1 LVAISLQI
9 YAPLTFRKK
18 LKYGIA
24 LNYRIKMSAYLVKH
38 YMSEEVPTIESHI
51 SVVEAAKEMR
61 KIGRG
66 FLIILKEGQPAG
78 IVTEHDFV
86 DKVIADELNPAKV
99 SVGEI
104 MSSPLITIDPD
115 EDLVKA
121 SEIMKMNKIRRLPV
135 VKEGIMY
142 GVLTSRDISQRFVE
156 YLDKSSRD
164 IMRWCAII
172 G

>member
-1 LVAISLQI
+1 
-9 YAPLTFRKK
+9 
-18 LKYGIA
+18 
-24 LNYRIKMSAYLVKH
+24 MSAYLVKH

-99 SVGEI
+99 SVEEI

>member
-1 LVAISLQI
+1 
-9 YAPLTFRKK
+9 
-18 LKYGIA
+18 
-24 LNYRIKMSAYLVKH
+24 MSAYLVKH
-38 YMSEEVPTIESHI
+38 YMSEEVPNIESNV

-66 FLIILKEGQPAG
+66 FLIILKNGHPAG
-78 IVTEHDFV
+78 IVTERDFV
-86 DKVIADELNPAKV
+86 NKVIADELNPAKI

-104 MSSPLITIDPD
+104 MSSPLITVDPD

-121 SEIMKMNKIRRLPV
+121 SELMKTNKIRRLPV
-135 VKEGIMY
+135 VKDGIIY
-142 GVLTSRDISQRFVE
+142 GVLTAQDISQRFVE

-164 IMRWCAII
+164 IMRWCTII

>member
-1 LVAISLQI
+1 
-9 YAPLTFRKK
+9 
-18 LKYGIA
+18 
-24 LNYRIKMSAYLVKH
+24 
-38 YMSEEVPTIESHI
+38 MSEEVPTIESHI

-99 SVGEI
+99 SVEEI